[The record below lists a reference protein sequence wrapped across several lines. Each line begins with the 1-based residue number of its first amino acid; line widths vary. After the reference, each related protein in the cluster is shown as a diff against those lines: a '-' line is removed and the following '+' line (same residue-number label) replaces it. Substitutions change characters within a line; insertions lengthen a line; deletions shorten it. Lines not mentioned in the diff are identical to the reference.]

1 MTDKTMAAAITPST
15 LEDMLGIKVREV
27 RSYPMKVTTTMVESL
42 STRIVK
48 ESVVTGGEHAVTY
61 KVMVWD
67 RETNDYVCSNS
78 MDKETILGLLLDAAN
93 AIFHS

>member
-1 MTDKTMAAAITPST
+1 MTDKTMAAADTRT
-15 LEDMLGIKVREV
+15 LDDLLGIKVREV
-27 RSYPMKVTTTMVESL
+27 RTYPMKVTTTMVESL

-48 ESVVTGGEHAVTY
+48 ESTLDGGVTLTTY

-67 RETNDYVCSNS
+67 KEANDYVVSNS